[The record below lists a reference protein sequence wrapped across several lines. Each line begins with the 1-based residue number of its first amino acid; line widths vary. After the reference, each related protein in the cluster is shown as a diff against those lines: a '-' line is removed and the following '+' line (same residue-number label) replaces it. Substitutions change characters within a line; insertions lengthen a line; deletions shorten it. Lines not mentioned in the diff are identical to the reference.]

1 VRSCVIGLVLVL
13 AVASAAAAQREVD
26 ETKPARRDGRVEINN
41 VKGSVH
47 VVGWDQDEVRVKGKL
62 GRGVER
68 LDFESNHRRTIVRV
82 VYPREGWLRRSE
94 PSHLTV
100 HVPVGSS
107 VVVDAVGADVSAEE
121 ILGPLDLESVSGDVK
136 VSNAGSEVRAHT
148 TSGDV
153 GIEIV
158 AGALEADSVS
168 GDIRVRRAASDV
180 RARTVSGDIEMDHV
194 PAEREAPTGDTPPRG
209 DALPR
214 GAEIDAVSVSGDIV
228 IAGALLRE
236 VECESVSGSIRVDG
250 SFVPDGEVRLNSH
263 SGDVKVRA
271 DKLRRVTG
279 ESMSGDVRLEA
290 GTLARD
296 ASVRLEAYS
305 GSISMTLREDIA
317 GRVDLHTFS
326 GRISTDIEGQL
337 IGYEHAGPGKRV
349 SATVGSGDAKIW
361 AKTLSGNIS
370 VRTR

>member
-1 VRSCVIGLVLVL
+1 MTRMVVRSCAVGLLLVL
-13 AVASAAAAQREVD
+13 AVASVAAAQREVD
-26 ETKPARRDGRVEINN
+26 ETKPARPDGRVEINN

-47 VVGWDQDEVRVKGKL
+47 VVGWDQNEVRVKGKL

-107 VVVDAVGADVSAEE
+107 VVVDAVSADVSAEE
-121 ILGPLDLESVSGDVK
+121 ILGLLDLESVSGDLE

-158 AGALEADSVS
+158 AGPLEAESVS
-168 GDIRVRRAASDV
+168 GDIRIRDARSDV
-180 RARTVSGDIEMDHV
+180 RARTVSGDIEIDHV
-194 PAEREAPTGDTPPRG
+194 PSESEVPRGDTP
-209 DALPR
+209 PR

-250 SFVPDGEVRLNSH
+250 GFTPDGEVRLNSH
-263 SGDVKVRA
+263 SGDVRVRA

-279 ESMSGDVRLEA
+279 ESMSGDVRVEA
-290 GTLARD
+290 EKLARD
-296 ASVRLEAYS
+296 ASIRLEAYS
-305 GSISMTLREDIA
+305 GSISMTLPRDLG

-326 GRISTDIEGQL
+326 GRISTDVEGQL
-337 IGYEHAGPGKRV
+337 IGYERAGPGKRV
-349 SATVGSGDAKIW
+349 SGTIGAGDAKIW
-361 AKTLSGNIS
+361 AKTLSGSIT